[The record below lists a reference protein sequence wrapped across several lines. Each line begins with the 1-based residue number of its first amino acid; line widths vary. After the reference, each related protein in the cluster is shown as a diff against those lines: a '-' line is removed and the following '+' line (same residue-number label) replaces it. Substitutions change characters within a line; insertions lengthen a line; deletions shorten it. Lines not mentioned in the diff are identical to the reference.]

1 MNLQIREA
9 TLEKIAEHL
18 VSDQLTHEVMDRRF
32 RTLNITEPTPT
43 EPDHYKRLGLRPGV
57 DYYVK
62 KPSKRIR
69 LLRAV
74 QTKHQESGSAGVLQ
88 LVKTLYPM
96 EEYAENPDEFREFC
110 RGLNRILRFS
120 CVEYRDDGEFHRVT
134 PTRDLTEAERRAR
147 AMENKLASRRVHSEV
162 QRYCKAQYMEE
173 NYFHAVF
180 EAAKGLAERIREK
193 TGLKIDGVNLIR
205 ETFERPKGG
214 FPILAINALETETEL
229 NEHDGLTNLI
239 IGAFK
244 LFRNPIAH
252 TPKILWQHDIEDAVD
267 CLTLISFLHFKLD
280 QSFPT
285 GPQ

>member
-1 MNLQIREA
+1 MFRVGFVIPKPLSPKHRSTFLPLQHAA
-9 TLEKIAEHL
+9 TLIL
-18 VSDQLTHEVMDRRF
+18 SVDWG
-32 RTLNITEPTPT
+32 
-43 EPDHYKRLGLRPGV
+43 LGSRPGV

-88 LVKTLYPM
+88 LIKTLYPM

-120 CVEYRDDGEFHRVT
+120 GVEYRDDGEFHRVT

-162 QRYCKAQYMEE
+162 QRYCKAQYMKE

-205 ETFERPKGG
+205 EIFERPKGG

-239 IGAFK
+239 MLA
-244 LFRNPIAH
+244 
-252 TPKILWQHDIEDAVD
+252 WQLQEHINAKWRIPVGSPHVSDA
-267 CLTLISFLHFKLD
+267 
-280 QSFPT
+280 T
-285 GPQ
+285 GSR